1 MNKKILLQFA
11 VFFITFSMVLF
22 LISCDKDNDDIKVQY
37 VVKGLTKKFR
47 VAYLNNEGKTVYLD
61 SVVNKNWS
69 YSFTGHKGDLL
80 YLFLRHQENV
90 SYMTKFQFRIIV
102 DGKIY
107 KDAYTYDI
115 DRGIVNKDS
124 LRYEILRSGVVPLN

>member
-1 MNKKILLQFA
+1 MKRKIIYNIMAGLIILS
-11 VFFITFSMVLF
+11 FIMA
-22 LISCDKDNDDIKVQY
+22 LISCEKDNDEVTVQY

-47 VAYLNNEGKTVYLD
+47 VAYLNENGNTVYLD
-61 SVVNKNWS
+61 SVVNKNWT
-69 YSFTGHKGDLL
+69 YTFKGEQGDLV
-80 YLFLRHQENV
+80 YLFLRHQEDV

-102 DGKIY
+102 NGKIY

-124 LRYEILRSGVVPLN
+124 LRYEILRSGVVPF